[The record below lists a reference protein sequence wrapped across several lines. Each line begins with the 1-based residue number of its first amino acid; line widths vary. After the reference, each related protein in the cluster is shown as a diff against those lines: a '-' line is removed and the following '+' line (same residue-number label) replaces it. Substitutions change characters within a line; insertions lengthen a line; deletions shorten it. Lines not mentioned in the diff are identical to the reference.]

1 MLPYFKKSENNQE
14 IEARG
19 HYYHG
24 TKGPLN
30 IERFPYVDK
39 NAKVLLKAFHETG
52 LPITDLNGANQIGT
66 MITQTT
72 SKDGIR
78 VSSNAAFIR
87 PIRKKRSN
95 LVIRTE
101 AQVTKI
107 LINPFTDVAYG
118 VQYKQ
123 GNLWREVYANKEI
136 ILSAGALNSP
146 KILMLSGVG
155 PKDDL
160 EALNIPVIKDLKVGY
175 NLQNHVTT
183 EAMLMGLSNKTS
195 TLLDGKQ
202 IIDKVKEYYNNN
214 NKTYGPLSS
223 TGPDFITAFI
233 RTKYAPKD
241 ETLPDVQFHFDGRN
255 LKEFYS
261 DPTTYLETNIFPFS
275 YYDSINVR
283 PILLVPRSKG
293 FLTLNKTD
301 PVFGQPLIY
310 SRMFTV
316 KEDLNALIDA
326 LKYITTLEHTRAF
339 KDYGIKFVKKSLQ
352 ACSNL
357 EWGTGQYFECLLTRY
372 TGTIH
377 HPAGTCKMG
386 PWWDENAVVDARLY
400 VYGVE
405 RLRVADN
412 SIMPV
417 IIRGNTNSVAN
428 MIGEKISDMIKEDW
442 NI

>member
-14 IEARG
+14 IEAKG

-24 TKGPLN
+24 TEGPMN
-30 IERFPYVDK
+30 IERFPYADK
-39 NAKVLLKAFHETG
+39 NIKVLLQAFHEIG
-52 LPITDLNGANQIGT
+52 LPITDLNGVNQIGT
-66 MITQTT
+66 MISQST
-72 SKDGIR
+72 SKDGKR

-95 LVIRTE
+95 LVIKTH

-107 LINPFTDVAYG
+107 LINPLTDVAYG
-118 VQYKQ
+118 VKYKQ
-123 GNLWREVYANKEI
+123 GHLWRKVYAKKEI

-146 KILMLSGVG
+146 KILLLSGIG

-160 EALNIPVIKDLKVGY
+160 EALNIPIVKDLKVGY
-175 NLQNHVTT
+175 NLQNHATT
-183 EAMLMGLSNKTS
+183 EAMLMGLTNKTS

-202 IIDKVKEYYNNN
+202 MIQKIKEYYNN
-214 NKTYGPLSS
+214 KTHGPLSS
-223 TGPDFITAFI
+223 IGPVYITAFI

-241 ETLPDVQFHFDGRN
+241 KTVPDIQFHFDGRN

-261 DPTTYLETNIFPFS
+261 DPTTYLATDIFPFS

-283 PILLVPRSKG
+283 PILLVPKSKG

-310 SRMFTV
+310 SRIFTA
-316 KEDLNALIDA
+316 KDDLNALIDA
-326 LKYITTLEHTRAF
+326 LKFITKLEYTDAF
-339 KDYGIKFVKKSLQ
+339 KEYGLEFVKKPIQ

-357 EWGTGQYFECLLTRY
+357 EWGTSQYYECLLTRY

-377 HPAGTCKMG
+377 HPSGTCKMG
-386 PWWDENAVVDARLY
+386 PWWDKDAVVDAKLQ

-405 RLRVADN
+405 KLRVADN

-417 IIRGNTNSVAN
+417 IVRGNTNSVAI
-428 MIGEKISDMIKEDW
+428 MIGEKVSDMIKEDW
-442 NI
+442 HF